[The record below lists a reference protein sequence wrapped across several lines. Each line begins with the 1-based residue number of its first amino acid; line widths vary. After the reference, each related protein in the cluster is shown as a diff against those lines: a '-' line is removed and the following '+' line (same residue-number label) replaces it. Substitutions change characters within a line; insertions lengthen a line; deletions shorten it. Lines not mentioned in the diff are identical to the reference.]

1 MSLLCNTDWLMKQVE
16 DINILLEICKC
27 VQNTENNQFGE
38 NMGLKN
44 KANLNIKTMLTQ
56 KNEFILEA
64 SYFRFNCVDLSL
76 FTLISFS
83 MVLCWKEKKKAQ
95 WCLGFDLSCM
105 AEDPHAS
112 KQETHR

>member
-1 MSLLCNTDWLMKQVE
+1 MKQVE
-16 DINILLEICKC
+16 DVNILLEICKC
-27 VQNTENNQFGE
+27 VQNTENNQFGG

-76 FTLISFS
+76 FSPISFS
-83 MVLCWKEKKKAQ
+83 IVFCWKKPQ
-95 WCLGFDLSCM
+95 QCLGFDLSCM

-112 KQETHR
+112 K

>member
-1 MSLLCNTDWLMKQVE
+1 MKQVE
-16 DINILLEICKC
+16 DVNILLEICKC

-76 FTLISFS
+76 FSPISFS
-83 MVLCWKEKKKAQ
+83 MVFCWKKPQ
-95 WCLGFDLSCM
+95 QCLGFDLSCM

-112 KQETHR
+112 K

>member
-1 MSLLCNTDWLMKQVE
+1 MKQVE
-16 DINILLEICKC
+16 VINILLEIRKC

-76 FTLISFS
+76 FAPISFS
-83 MVLCWKEKKKAQ
+83 MVLCWKKTAQ
-95 WCLGFDLSCM
+95 QCLGFDFSCM

-112 KQETHR
+112 KQQTSQITLTSSAIRGT

>member
-1 MSLLCNTDWLMKQVE
+1 MKQVE
-16 DINILLEICKC
+16 VINILLEIRKC

-76 FTLISFS
+76 FHPHFLFHGA
-83 MVLCWKEKKKAQ
+83 LLEKNGSAMPKVWFLLYGRRPPCFQ
-95 WCLGFDLSCM
+95 TTDLTDNSYFKCN
-105 AEDPHAS
+105 
-112 KQETHR
+112 